1 MNEQIKVMAA
11 CGIEPNKI
19 AMVFGLTL
27 SELLDGYGQELA
39 TAESEANATVA
50 VSLYHMATSGKHPQA
65 SIFWLKSRANW
76 KDNAEVIVNIDHN
89 TPREE
94 IIERINE
101 LEACTGNAD
110 SS

>member
-1 MNEQIKVMAA
+1 MREQIQAMAA
-11 CGIEPNKI
+11 CGIEPTKI
-19 AMVFGLTL
+19 AMVFGLTS
-27 SELLDGYGQELA
+27 SELFDKYGTEIA
-39 TAESEANATVA
+39 TAESEANAAVA

-76 KDNAEVIVNIDHN
+76 KDNAEVVVNIDHN

-101 LEACTGNAD
+101 LEAIH
-110 SS
+110 